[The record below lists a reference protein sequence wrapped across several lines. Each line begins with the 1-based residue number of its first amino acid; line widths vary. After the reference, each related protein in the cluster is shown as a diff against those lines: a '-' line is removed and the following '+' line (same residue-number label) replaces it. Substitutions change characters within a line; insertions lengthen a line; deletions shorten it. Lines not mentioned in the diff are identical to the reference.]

1 MNEQTIV
8 KPENLIA
15 DPQAEQT
22 VKDLNLY
29 KQYAA
34 KCCEQ
39 GKDFESFSE
48 FRNPTL

>member
-1 MNEQTIV
+1 MNEAIITQ
-8 KPENLIA
+8 PENLIV

-22 VKDLNLY
+22 VKDLDLY

>member
-1 MNEQTIV
+1 MSEQVITNTD
-8 KPENLIA
+8 NLIA

-22 VKDLNLY
+22 VKDLQLY
-29 KQYAA
+29 KSYAA
-34 KCCEQ
+34 KCVEQ